1 MKKEGTEDCRT
12 IGRVARDKASLG
24 RTTLLGLAFG
34 LMALLTGLAIARLC
48 DSKALATA
56 CETRPLSFPRDHGK
70 HPLFETEWW
79 YLSGHLSSPNGKSW
93 AYQFTAFRRS
103 FFWMIGERLILR
115 APIEGYVGHLA
126 ITNIDEQEYAY
137 VETWGTPFLGQAG
150 AREDGLNVWVRDWR
164 LVDENGTFTLS
175 AGQNKI
181 SVSLTMVPSKRPVLH
196 GRNGFSL
203 KGRSKEQASHHY
215 SITSLQTKGSVTW
228 EGRSHE
234 VVGKSWLDREFGSR
248 MFPRDLQGWDW
259 FGLRFEDESEI
270 MLSLIRRSD
279 GTAASTSYGTIVF
292 PNGDSRN
299 IHKGDFSIS
308 ALGQWTSP
316 RTNTLYPMGWRISV
330 GPLNLE
336 VDVNPLLKDHEILS
350 RELTGLDYWDGPV
363 SVTGSK
369 NGELIKGQGYVELI
383 GYAQSAGGMF

>member
-1 MKKEGTEDCRT
+1 VKKEGTEDCRT
-12 IGRVARDKASLG
+12 IGRVAWDKAYSG
-24 RTTLLGLAFG
+24 RITLFGLAFG
-34 LMALLTGLAIARLC
+34 LIALLTGLTIVRLC

-56 CETRPLSFPRDHGK
+56 CETRQLSFPGDHGK
-70 HPLFETEWW
+70 HSLFETEWW

-103 FFWMIGERLILR
+103 FSLMIGQSLILR
-115 APIEGYVGHLA
+115 APEGYVGHLA
-126 ITNIDEQEYAY
+126 ITNIDEQEYAF
-137 VETWGTPFLGQAG
+137 VHTWGTPFLGQAG
-150 AREDGLNVWVRDWR
+150 AREDGLNVWVRDWK
-164 LVDENGTFTLS
+164 LVDENGTFMLS
-175 AGQNKI
+175 AGENKI
-181 SVSLTMVPSKRPVLH
+181 SVSLAMVPAKKPVLH

-203 KGRSKEQASHHY
+203 KGQSNNQASHHY
-215 SITSLQTKGSVTW
+215 SITSLHTKGSVTW
-228 EGRSHE
+228 EGRSYAVE
-234 VVGKSWLDREFGSR
+234 GKSWLDREFGSR

-350 RELTGLDYWDGPV
+350 RELTGLDYWEGPV

-369 NGELIKGQGYVELI
+369 NGELIKGEGYVELI